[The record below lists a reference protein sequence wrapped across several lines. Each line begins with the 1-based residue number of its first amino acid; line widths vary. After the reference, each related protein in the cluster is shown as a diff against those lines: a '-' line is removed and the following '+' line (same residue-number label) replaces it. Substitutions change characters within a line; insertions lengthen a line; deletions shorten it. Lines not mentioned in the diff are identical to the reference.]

1 MTAQASA
8 LEDTEE
14 LTGADFSPPLA
25 KRAFPRR
32 AAKWAVVIKT
42 TKGQMLEGKT
52 VNVSRE
58 GLLISL
64 SVSPKLGD
72 KLFIDTVVFHKGNR
86 LNLQGVAV
94 VKHNSIQGNNFNIG
108 LQFTVA
114 TELTT
119 KFLDKY
125 ASNKI

>member
-8 LEDTEE
+8 LESTEE
-14 LTGADFSPPLA
+14 LTHADFSPPNA
-25 KRAFPRR
+25 RRAFPRR
-32 AAKWAVVIKT
+32 TAKWPVVIKT

-52 VNVSRE
+52 INVSKE

-64 SVSPKLGD
+64 SAGPKLGD
-72 KLFIDTVVFHKGNR
+72 KLFIDAVVFHKGNR
-86 LNLQGVAV
+86 LSLQGVAV

>member
-1 MTAQASA
+1 MTAQAPA
-8 LEDTEE
+8 LDDTEE
-14 LTGADFSPPLA
+14 LTNADFAPPIA

-32 AAKWAVVIKT
+32 AAKWPVAIKT

-52 VNVSRE
+52 INVSRE

-64 SVSPKLGD
+64 GASPKLGD
-72 KLFIDTVVFHKGNR
+72 KLFIDAVVFHKGNR

>member
-1 MTAQASA
+1 MTAQASS
-8 LEDTEE
+8 LKDTQE
-14 LTGADFSPPLA
+14 LTSSDFSTPSA
-25 KRAFPRR
+25 RRAFPRR
-32 AAKWAVVIKT
+32 AAKWSIAVKT
-42 TKGQMLEGKT
+42 TKGHKVEGKT
-52 VNVSRE
+52 INVSRE
-58 GLLISL
+58 GLLIAL
-64 SVSPKLGD
+64 SIGPKLGD
-72 KLFIDTVVFHKGNR
+72 KLFVDTIVFHKGNR

-125 ASNKI
+125 ASNEI

>member
-1 MTAQASA
+1 MTALVSSIN
-8 LEDTEE
+8 DTQE
-14 LTGADFSPPLA
+14 LNNDDFSPPSA
-25 KRAFPRR
+25 KRAYPRR
-32 AAKWAVVIKT
+32 PAKWLVKVKT
-42 TKGQMLEGKT
+42 TKGQTAEGVT

-64 SVSPKLGD
+64 SFSPKLGD
-72 KLFIDTVVFHKGNR
+72 KMFVDSTILHKGNR
-86 LNLQGVAV
+86 LNLQGVAI
-94 VKHNSIQGNNFNIG
+94 VKHNSVQGGRFNIG

-125 ASNKI
+125 AANEI

>member
-1 MTAQASA
+1 MTTQASA
-8 LEDTEE
+8 LKDTHE
-14 LTGADFSPPLA
+14 LTDEDFSSVDA
-25 KRAFPRR
+25 RRAFPRR
-32 AAKWAVVIKT
+32 AAKWPVAIKT
-42 TKGQMLEGKT
+42 TKGQTLEGRT
-52 VNVSRE
+52 INVSKE

-64 SVSPKLGD
+64 STGPKLGE
-72 KLFIDTVVFHKGNR
+72 KLFINSIVFHKGNR
-86 LNLQGVAV
+86 LSLQGVAV

-119 KFLDKY
+119 KFLEKY

>member
-1 MTAQASA
+1 MTAQASS
-8 LEDTEE
+8 LKVTQE
-14 LTGADFSPPLA
+14 LTDSDFCSPSA
-25 KRAFPRR
+25 KRVFPRR
-32 AAKWAVVIKT
+32 AAKWLVDVKT
-42 TKGQMLEGKT
+42 TKGQTIQGKT
-52 VNVSRE
+52 INVSRE

-64 SVSPKLGD
+64 KVNLKLGD
-72 KLFIDTVVFHKGNR
+72 KLFIDTTVFHKGNR
-86 LNLQGVAV
+86 LNLQGVAI

-125 ASNKI
+125 ASNEI